1 MSETSTFFLRLCN
14 GLKNDKHSLSFCLIL
29 QHAVIAWH

>member
-1 MSETSTFFLRLCN
+1 MSETSTFFLRPLH

-29 QHAVIAWH
+29 LHAVIARR